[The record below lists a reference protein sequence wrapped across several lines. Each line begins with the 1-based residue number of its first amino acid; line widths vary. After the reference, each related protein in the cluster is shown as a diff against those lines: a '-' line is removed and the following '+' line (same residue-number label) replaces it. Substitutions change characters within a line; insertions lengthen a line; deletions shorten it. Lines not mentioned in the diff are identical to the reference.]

1 MGLQRLIMSAQ
12 DRLFHPFRITA
23 VRNLNAF
30 VRLLRAEQV
39 AKAGPRLNFRPGQWA
54 DVALGEAEVQ
64 ARRQRQAL
72 DIVGVGGYSFIS
84 APESLPTVEF
94 AIQREAAAER
104 IEAGGASA
112 VSMTRWI
119 HSADCREGVEL
130 QMRAGGRFVL
140 EPAPGHAGDAPE
152 KLMLV
157 AAGIG
162 LTPFLSFLRSSVRCG
177 RGASTPPTRALL
189 SHVSLLYSVRG
200 ISERGVFVDELKE
213 LVVENGMPHDLRA
226 RTPGC
231 GEARMPCAAAQIRLH
246 TRILHIH
253 ACMHV
258 PIHCALLSPS
268 PSKHMEKKQEYF
280 GNFTR
285 EPGTTLNG

>member
-1 MGLQRLIMSAQ
+1 M
-12 DRLFHPFRITA
+12 FHPFRITA
-23 VRNLNAF
+23 VRDLNAF

-39 AKAGPRLNFRPGQWA
+39 AQAGPRLNFRPGQWA

-130 QMRAGGRFVL
+130 QLRAGGRFVL
-140 EPAPGHAGDAPE
+140 EPAPGHAGDAPQ
-152 KLMLV
+152 KLTLV

-177 RGASTPPTRALL
+177 RGASTTPTGALL
-189 SHVSLLYSVRG
+189 SHVSLLYSARG
-200 ISERGVFVDELKE
+200 MSERGVFVDELKE
-213 LVVENGMPHDLRA
+213 LVVENGMPSMYVCTYILR
-226 RTPGC
+226 P
-231 GEARMPCAAAQIRLH
+231 
-246 TRILHIH
+246 
-253 ACMHV
+253 
-258 PIHCALLSPS
+258 
-268 PSKHMEKKQEYF
+268 
-280 GNFTR
+280 N
-285 EPGTTLNG
+285 